1 MSVELT
7 IPQMNF
13 ALSDGGQEVV
23 ALLRDSATTQARN
36 RRGTSLLRLRTPSA
50 GRRCVVVEPIRI
62 IRCLPN
68 IPVLLA
74 PKVVPELKGDI
85 ARLFFREFINR
96 LLCVGHDDAV
106 R

>member
-23 ALLRDSATTQARN
+23 ALLRDSARTTHARN
-36 RRGTSLLRLRTPSA
+36 RKGTSLLRRRTPSA
-50 GRRCVVVEPIRI
+50 GRRCVVARI
-62 IRCLPN
+62 IRRLPN
-68 IPVLLA
+68 MPVLLA
-74 PKVVPELKGDI
+74 SKVVAELKGDI

-96 LLCVGHDDAV
+96 LLCVGHDD
-106 R
+106 